1 MILVLIFFGVGL
13 YLIASGGIVPLCI
26 MSDYP
31 IILAVGNITIG
42 VILIILGIAII
53 IDLSDPFKHLE

>member
-13 YLIASGGIVPLCI
+13 YLIASGITPLCC
-26 MSDYP
+26 MPDYP
-31 IILAVGNITIG
+31 ILLAIGSITIG
-42 VILIILGIAII
+42 VILIVLGIAII